1 LELAR
6 IRPIIGFGLALTFT
20 LVILL
25 TACGEAQPKT
35 LEQQAVEID
44 KSLMCPVCPA
54 ETIDQS
60 QVPLAA
66 DMRAFV
72 REKLSEGWTKQQI
85 LDYFSS
91 EDRYGPSVLAAPP
104 RSGAHLLVW
113 VFPPIGV
120 ISAVLILFFILR
132 SMRSGGT
139 APSTQPIQPGD
150 PSLNPYLAQVDAAL
164 EASDTQPDNPSR
176 PSPAGASLK
185 PNESS
190 PSDHG

>member
-1 LELAR
+1 MELDR
-6 IRPIIGFGLALTFT
+6 IRPIIGFWLALIVS
-20 LVILL
+20 LILIL
-25 TACGEAQPKT
+25 SACGDAQPKT

-72 REKLSEGWTKQQI
+72 REKLAEGWTKQQI

-91 EDRYGPSVLAAPP
+91 EERYGPSVLAAPP

-113 VFPPIGV
+113 VVPPIGV
-120 ISAVLILFFILR
+120 AAAALILFFILR
-132 SMRSGGT
+132 SMRSG
-139 APSTQPIQPGD
+139 PSTLPPQPADD
-150 PSLNPYLAQVDAAL
+150 PSLTPYLAQVDAAL
-164 EASDTQPDNPSR
+164 NPAPENPSEET
-176 PSPAGASLK
+176 PSNPPRTAPDRG
-185 PNESS
+185 
-190 PSDHG
+190 